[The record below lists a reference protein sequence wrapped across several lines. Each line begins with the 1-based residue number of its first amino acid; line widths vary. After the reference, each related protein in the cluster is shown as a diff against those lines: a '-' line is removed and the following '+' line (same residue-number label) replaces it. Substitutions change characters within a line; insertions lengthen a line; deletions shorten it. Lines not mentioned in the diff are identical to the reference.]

1 MTEQLPSSSQPT
13 IEQLQARI
21 AELEGQLS
29 QFQAQDDLAH
39 HQAFERAAYAPLLGM
54 LLEISAALRITYDV
68 PTVLELIEQK
78 VPLLFNSST
87 RALIFLADEHK
98 KLVLRTL
105 TPADEKIVFE
115 PGKSIAGRG
124 YLAPRAMLFAGAILE
139 EAQADLNDD
148 QIQIFQD
155 LFEEDWPPN
164 SAIAASLRVH
174 EHLVG
179 VLVLYNSQDDS
190 PFSTFELPFV
200 QALADLAAVA
210 IVDAQQRADLTHIRA
225 MHARAQAQLDNAQIQ
240 LLQSAR
246 LAAVGELSA
255 SVAHEINNPLY
266 AARNSLFLA
275 VRKLPTNSD
284 ALEYVQLAQD
294 ELGRIARIISRMRDF
309 YRPTRAELAPTDINQ
324 LLEETLAL
332 VQTHL
337 RHGHVQVEFLPDTQI
352 PPVIMS
358 ADQIRQVMLNLIL
371 NACDAMSA
379 RGGTLTVQSV
389 AVDGR
394 LPQGAQQLPN
404 MGVSHF
410 ATKVLVIIRDTGVGI
425 TQEIIEQLFTPFFT
439 TKAHGTGLG
448 LAISGHIVTQH
459 GGHID
464 VSSTPGQGS
473 VFTVHLPIEGPAA
486 NP

>member
-29 QFQAQDDLAH
+29 QFQAQDELAH

-78 VPLLFNSST
+78 VPLLFNTST

-105 TPADEKIVFE
+105 TAADEKIVFE

-139 EAQADLNDD
+139 EAQADLSDE

-179 VLVLYNSQDDS
+179 VLVLYNAQDDS

-275 VRKLPTNSD
+275 VRKLPANSD

-394 LPQGAQQLPN
+394 LPQGAPPQPN

-439 TKAHGTGLG
+439 TKPHGTGLG

-464 VSSTPGQGS
+464 VSSAPGQGS

-486 NP
+486 NA

>member
-1 MTEQLPSSSQPT
+1 MAEQLASSSQQT

-21 AELEGQLS
+21 AELEGQLA
-29 QFQAQDDLAH
+29 QLQAQTDDGHSL
-39 HQAFERAAYAPLLGM
+39 AFERASYAPLLGM
-54 LLEISAALRITYDV
+54 LLEISAALRITHDV

-78 VPLLFNSST
+78 VPLLFNAST
-87 RALIFLADEHK
+87 RVLIFLADEK
-98 KLVLRTL
+98 QNLVLRTL
-105 TPADEKIVFE
+105 TAADEKIILE
-115 PGKSIAGRG
+115 PGKGIAGRG
-124 YLAPRAMLFAGAILE
+124 YLAPRAMLFAGPILKD
-139 EAQADLNDD
+139 ALADLSDE
-148 QIQIFQD
+148 QQQVFRE
-155 LFEEDWPPN
+155 LFNKAWPPT

-174 EHLVG
+174 EQLVG
-179 VLVLYNSQDDS
+179 VLVLHTTLEHA

-210 IVDAQQRADLTHIRA
+210 IVDAQQRADLNHIRD

-275 VRKLPTNSD
+275 TRKLPADSD

-309 YRPTRAELAPTDINQ
+309 YRPTREELAPTDINQ

-337 RHGHVQVEFLPDTQI
+337 RHGHVQVEFLPDTQL
-352 PPVIMS
+352 PPLIVS

-379 RGGTLTVQSV
+379 RGGTLTVQSM

-394 LPQGAQQLPN
+394 LPKGAPPVPN
-404 MGVSHF
+404 VGVSHF
-410 ATKVLVIIRDTGVGI
+410 ATEVLVSIRDTGVGI
-425 TQEIIEQLFTPFFT
+425 PQEIIDQLFTPFFT
-439 TKAHGTGLG
+439 TKPNGTGLG

-459 GGHID
+459 GGHIE

-486 NP
+486 NS